1 MTQMISSNNSQV
13 DSTTIENTVDNQTA
27 KVELQVGHIVKG
39 VVYKVDVNLIHVLIG
54 TKVCCLPISE
64 ISWSNKRSQLKEKDE
79 IEDVVVKI
87 DDDGLVMLSVKRLQE
102 DPWKNVQEKLSVG
115 MKVKGNIQ
123 RVLQMGLA
131 IDLGDSIT
139 ALLHRKTIG
148 FAKDTNFFD
157 YILLGNTLEVEISK
171 IDNESR
177 KIYLKCDS
185 FLEQYPKR
193 N

>member
-1 MTQMISSNNSQV
+1 MNSSNNKQADLS
-13 DSTTIENTVDNQTA
+13 TIENVVVNQSA
-27 KVELQVGHIVKG
+27 NIELRVGHIVKG
-39 VVYKVDVNLIHVLIG
+39 VVYKVDDNLIRVLIG

-64 ISWSNKRSQLKEKDE
+64 ISWSSKKNQLKEKDE
-79 IEDVVVKI
+79 IEAVVVKI

-102 DPWKNVQEKLSVG
+102 DPWKKAQEKLSVG
-115 MKVKGNIQ
+115 MRVKGKIQ

-148 FAKDTNFFD
+148 LAKDTNFFD
-157 YILLGNTLEVEISK
+157 YILLGNVLEVEISE
-171 IDNESR
+171 IDNDSR
-177 KIYLKCDS
+177 KIFLKCDS

-193 N
+193 NK

>member
-1 MTQMISSNNSQV
+1 MNSTNNNQADLS
-13 DSTTIENTVDNQTA
+13 TIENAVDNQTTNI
-27 KVELQVGHIVKG
+27 ELQVGHIVKG
-39 VVYKVDVNLIHVLIG
+39 VVYKVDNNLIRVFIG
-54 TKVCCLPISE
+54 SKVCCLPLSE
-64 ISWSNKRSQLKEKDE
+64 ISWSNKTNLLKEKDE
-79 IEDVVVKI
+79 LEAVVVKI
-87 DDDGLVMLSVKRLQE
+87 EQDGLVMLSVKRLQE
-102 DPWKNVQEKLSVG
+102 DPWKKVREKYYVG
-115 MKVKGNIQ
+115 MKVKGKIQ

-157 YILLGNTLEVEISK
+157 YILLGNVLEVEISE

-185 FLEQYPKR
+185 FLEQYPKC
-193 N
+193 NK

>member
-1 MTQMISSNNSQV
+1 MNSTNNSQA
-13 DSTTIENTVDNQTA
+13 DLSSIDNTVDNQTTNI
-27 KVELQVGHIVKG
+27 ELQVGHIVKG
-39 VVYKVDVNLIHVLIG
+39 VVCQIDNRLIHVRIG
-54 TKVCCLPISE
+54 SKVCCLPMSE
-64 ISWSNKRSQLKEKDE
+64 ISWSNKTNLLKEKDE
-79 IEDVVVKI
+79 IEAVVVKI
-87 DDDGLVMLSVKRLQE
+87 EQDGLVMLSIKRLQE
-102 DPWKNVQEKLSVG
+102 DPWKKVREKYCAG
-115 MKVKGNIQ
+115 MKVKGKIQ

-157 YILLGNTLEVEISK
+157 YILLGNVLEVEISE

-177 KIYLKCDS
+177 KIFLKCDS

-193 N
+193 NK